1 MILGQLRIGARS
13 TTYAALK
20 CFNPSHH
27 QQNEEIAFVICW
39 NVIKRQGDH
48 YIQKNNEFVF
58 KIGTCKKIQYN
69 LGRGI
74 PPFRQ
79 YLKKRVFFHGRT
91 EWQGQAL
98 IRLRSDILGGC
109 CLIFII
115 DSDFFFRQNCVSPV
129 WAFVYCFSCVF
140 VILCHC
146 TMISLS
152 TRSCLK
158 SNKLRPILNGQFCH
172 AISKNIVLNLF
183 GSKQPREILV
193 FVILKL

>member
-1 MILGQLRIGARS
+1 MCPRAMGRPPPKNVFLLALPKKGVVGGGMPLPFPELGVG
-13 TTYAALK
+13 
-20 CFNPSHH
+20 
-27 QQNEEIAFVICW
+27 V
-39 NVIKRQGDH
+39 G
-48 YIQKNNEFVF
+48 
-58 KIGTCKKIQYN
+58 G
-69 LGRGI
+69 
-74 PPFRQ
+74 
-79 YLKKRVFFHGRT
+79 
-91 EWQGQAL
+91 
-98 IRLRSDILGGC
+98 LRSDILGGC

-193 FVILKL
+193 FVIFKL